1 MNLANQLTLVR
12 IILVPLFMVFLLVRI
27 PYGQIIAAAVFIIA
41 AATDGLDGYI
51 ARSRKQITN
60 LGKIIDP
67 LADKLLISAALIS
80 LVELDLV
87 KAWVVFVIIAREFAV
102 TGLRAV
108 AAAEGF
114 VIAAS
119 PLGKLKTI
127 SQIVAIVAILIQDL
141 PIPFLPWLGK
151 VTLYFAVIITIY
163 SGVDYFKKNKDLIKV
178 DEEGC

>member
-12 IILVPLFMVFLLVRI
+12 LILVPLFMVFLLERG
-27 PYGQIIAAAVFIIA
+27 PYGQIIATGFFILAAI
-41 AATDGLDGYI
+41 TDGLDGYI

-80 LVELDLV
+80 LIELGLV

-102 TGLRAV
+102 TGLRTV

-119 PLGKLKTI
+119 PLGKLKTF
-127 SQIVAIVAILIQDL
+127 SQVVAIVAILIQDL
-141 PIPFLPWLGK
+141 PIPFLPTFSK
-151 VTLYFAVIITIY
+151 IALYFAVIITVY
-163 SGVDYFKKNKDLIKV
+163 SGIDYFNKNKDLIKLNG
-178 DEEGC
+178 EGR